1 MAISKENQILQNLV
15 NRRVLLGIGLFLM
28 AAAFSVAAGWMDNRI
43 VTADGAPPQI
53 TVEITSSAA
62 APVNGDFDV
71 TVTFS
76 ENVIDFNAHRML
88 EVGHGTVASVSPELS
103 HTSADAAN
111 TYTVTIT
118 PRDDSSGTVS
128 VRALHRAALDP
139 TETRHSE
146 RSETFK
152 IAYDRIRPGGYFTSE
167 SDLNP
172 QLLRGGPV
180 EVRLMFVEPLF
191 ETEDGQHLGFF
202 NDPVP
207 DVTPEDFTITP
218 AGAGVVDWVRLNY
231 DDVEDRESYRGSFW
245 RFRVTPARDFEGELR
260 VSLLENAVQDLAGNG
275 NILSS
280 IGIHRVPVVTLDVTS
295 SAEPPHRGR
304 FTLTLQFSHTVR
316 DFTPYDLRGR
326 LRNYLVPGSF
336 APNGPS
342 DRFTMD
348 IDPPPDF
355 NGSLSLIVPPH
366 SAEPVDNDRP
376 VSGAQFETSVDTAE
390 PSPEVII
397 LGENYDPDT
406 GTGGVGPF
414 DLQYVFM
421 QTITDA
427 TGYSDVNE
435 PVTGLEVGDF
445 VVEGGVASDLR
456 KSHTDDASDGAVY
469 TITITP
475 DPGYDG
481 MVIVTLPENAAQ
493 DEAGNGNREAPPSE
507 VYRPAR
513 PTVEAATEVS
523 GPVNGPFEVT
533 FTFSTPVHMKED
545 LELIV
550 ENGSVMPVPLRYSGD
565 NMVTAWIAPD
575 YAGPDYAGFEGPVSV
590 TMPEGAAR
598 HHIAAGL
605 LSAASPTLVI
615 DADTRPPKT
624 LLTASEDIY
633 EEGPLLVWIS
643 FQTMDWTSHWKGEQ
657 VTGLTADDFVIGHG
671 AVTSLELHSVG
682 TWKMMVKPDPLYTGD
697 ITIDLPA
704 GAVQD
709 GAGNGNLTAEQAS
722 FYREPFPPGVQIGN
736 SGAYSITG
744 TGEFEVDVQF
754 RRPVSGLEEKDFI
767 VSGGSVAENSLTGSG
782 SYYLLSIEPPA
793 EYFGY
798 VEVTLV
804 AGAVTADDNGVPNKQ
819 KWVRL
824 GRVDSRSL
832 FDTTDQVTAYV
843 DMLPYSNPSN
853 EHLFSV
859 VMSFANLTEDS
870 DPNTIDYI
878 FRADV
883 KDSEDGDADGCEN
896 RERGHGLGVDH
907 YIRKVS
913 NDPEVR
919 AGSVSADCPAGDY
932 TVRASVS
939 SADGVELSAAEA
951 AFSVA
956 APAAPV
962 EPPEPEAP
970 SSDATLS
977 GLTLSDVPLAFSSA
991 TTVYP
996 ASVANGTHETTVTPT
1011 TNDDGATYV
1020 VKLGILWDQD
1030 RVIPLAVGSNNVITV
1045 EVTAE
1050 DGYSRKTYT
1059 ITVTRA
1065 EPPLPLT
1072 AAIGLSAY
1080 SVEEGTEVTLTM
1092 SFANLESDS
1101 DASTTDYV
1109 FRADV
1114 KDWGNGDADG
1124 CEDEAGGGYGLGLD
1138 RYMNRVDEDPE
1149 VRTGTISADCPAG
1162 NYTVRASISSADGV
1176 ELAAAEAAFSVV
1188 EPGEQLAEPP
1198 SRDAT
1203 LSGLTLS
1210 DVPLA
1215 FSSTIT
1221 VYIASVASDTHET
1234 TVTPTTNDDGATY
1247 LVKLGGVD
1255 DADRVIPLAV
1265 GSNNVITVEVT
1276 AEDGVASRTYTVTVI
1291 RAEPPPSPT
1300 AAIDLSAYSVEEGT
1314 EVTLTMS
1321 FANLERDVDTTSTDY
1336 VFRADV
1342 KDSENGDADGCED
1355 KAGGYG
1361 LGVDRY
1367 MWQVDED
1374 PEVRTGTI
1382 SGDCGPGEYAVE
1394 ATLTSADGVEL
1405 AAARAAFTVT
1415 ERAQ

>member
-1 MAISKENQILQNLV
+1 MKNLQNSV
-15 NRRVLLGIGLFLM
+15 NRRVLLAIGLLLM
-28 AAAFSVAAGWMDNRI
+28 AAAFWVAAGWIDDRI
-43 VTADGAPPQI
+43 ATADGDSPQI
-53 TVEITSSAA
+53 TVEITSDAA

-76 ENVIDFNAHRML
+76 ENVIGFDTSRL
-88 EVGHGTVASVSPELS
+88 EVTRGTIASVSPEFSLEPAEA
-103 HTSADAAN
+103 TN

-118 PRDDSSGTVS
+118 PLDDSSGTVS
-128 VRALHRAALDP
+128 VRAWHSVALDP
-139 TETRHSE
+139 TQTRHIE

-152 IAYDRIRPGGYFTSE
+152 IAYDRIRPGAYFTPE

-180 EVRLMFVEPLF
+180 EVELTFIEPLF
-191 ETEDGQHLGFF
+191 TTEDGQHLGFF
-202 NDPVP
+202 GDQVLHL
-207 DVTPEDFTITP
+207 TPEDFTITP
-218 AGAGVVDWVRLNY
+218 AGAGVVDWVRPNHGG
-231 DDVEDRESYRGSFW
+231 DIEEEGGFW
-245 RFRVTPARDFEGELR
+245 KFRVTPALDFEGELR
-260 VSLLENAVQDLAGNG
+260 VSLLENAVQDVAGNG

-295 SAEPPHRGR
+295 SPEPPHGSR
-304 FTLTLQFSHTVR
+304 FTLIFQFSHTVR
-316 DFTPYDLRGR
+316 DFTLYDLRGR
-326 LRNYLVPGSF
+326 LGNYVVRGSF

-342 DRFTMD
+342 DRFTMN

-355 NGSLSLIVPPH
+355 NGSLSLILPPY

-376 VSGAQFETSVDTAE
+376 VSGAQFETYVDTAE

-427 TGYSDVNE
+427 TGYSEVNE

-493 DEAGNGNREAPPSE
+493 DEAGNGNREAPPAE
-507 VYRPAR
+507 VYRIAR
-513 PTVEAATEVS
+513 PTVEAATEAS

-533 FTFSTPVHMKED
+533 FTFSTPVHMRED
-545 LELIV
+545 LQPIV

-565 NMVTAWIAPD
+565 SIVTAWIAPD

-633 EEGPLLVWIS
+633 EEGPLLVWVS

-682 TWKMMVKPDPLYTGD
+682 RWKMMVKPDPLYTGD

-709 GAGNGNLTAEQAS
+709 GAGNGNLAAEQES
-722 FYREPFPPGVQIGN
+722 FYREPFPPGVRIGN

-767 VSGGSVAENSLTGSG
+767 VSGGSVVENSLTGSG
-782 SYYLLSIEPPA
+782 SYYLLSIEPQA
-793 EYFGY
+793 DYFGY

-819 KWVRL
+819 EWVRL
-824 GRVDSRSL
+824 GRVDSRSI

-843 DMLPYSNPSN
+843 DMLPYSNPGN
-853 EHLFSV
+853 KHLFSV

-870 DPNTIDYI
+870 DLSTIDYI
-878 FRADV
+878 FRGDV
-883 KDSEDGDADGCEN
+883 KDSENGDADECEN
-896 RERGHGLGVDH
+896 RERGYGLGVDR

-913 NDPEVR
+913 KDPEVR

-956 APAAPV
+956 APV

-970 SSDATLS
+970 SGDATLS

-991 TTVYP
+991 TTVYT

-1020 VKLGILWDQD
+1020 VKLGKLWDQD

-1138 RYMNRVDEDPE
+1138 RHMNQVDEDLE

-1162 NYTVRASISSADGV
+1162 NYTVRASISSTDGV
-1176 ELAAAEAAFSVV
+1176 ELAAAEAAFSIV
-1188 EPGEQLAEPP
+1188 EPGEPLAEPP

-1210 DVPLA
+1210 DVTLA

-1221 VYIASVASDTHET
+1221 VYIASVASDTRET

-1265 GSNNVITVEVT
+1265 GSNVITVEVT

-1314 EVTLTMS
+1314 EVTLTMY
-1321 FANLERDVDTTSTDY
+1321 FANLERDVDRTSTDY

-1355 KAGGYG
+1355 QAGGYG

-1367 MWQVDED
+1367 MRQVDQD

-1394 ATLTSADGVEL
+1394 ATLSSADGVVL
-1405 AAARAAFTVT
+1405 ATARAAFTVT